1 MDKLARILNYSLIGK
16 TYDLTDEENSLL
28 IDNPTFE
35 NVDWDKYRFQNLKG
49 KIRRHY
55 GIRQNRR
62 CAYCRITINPDGG
75 GNAVEHIMPR
85 IRKPQWMFVQ
95 HNLSISCLH
104 CNSSKNTEN
113 VMVKHENDYGH
124 APEYCPI
131 NTNEFKIF
139 NPHFDI
145 WTEHFEIQDEFFLVP
160 IPNTKGPNT
169 YKFCNLNRYLIVLDY
184 IDQLNIR
191 KKSFRSITKRLQKE
205 KRPEVKE
212 QLELAKQS
220 ILELIE
226 NT

>member
-1 MDKLARILNYSLIGK
+1 MGKLERILVYSLRRK
-16 TYDLTDEENSLL
+16 TYILTEEEKLL
-28 IDNPTFE
+28 LTNNPTFL
-35 NVDWDKYRFQNLKG
+35 NTDWEKNRFKNLKG

-55 GIRQNRR
+55 GIRQNRK
-62 CAYCRITINPDGG
+62 CAYCRTTINPEGA

-95 HNLSISCLH
+95 HNLIVACTH
-104 CNSSKNTEN
+104 CNSSKNTKN
-113 VMVKHENDYGH
+113 VMIKHENDYGH
-124 APEYCPI
+124 NPEYCPTD
-131 NTNEFKIF
+131 TNEFKIF

-145 WTEHFEIQDEFFLVP
+145 WSEHFEIQDEFFLVP
-160 IPNTKGPNT
+160 KPNTKGPDT
-169 YKFCNLNRYLIVLDY
+169 YNFCNLNRYLIILDY

-205 KRPEVKE
+205 KRAEVKE

-226 NT
+226 NN